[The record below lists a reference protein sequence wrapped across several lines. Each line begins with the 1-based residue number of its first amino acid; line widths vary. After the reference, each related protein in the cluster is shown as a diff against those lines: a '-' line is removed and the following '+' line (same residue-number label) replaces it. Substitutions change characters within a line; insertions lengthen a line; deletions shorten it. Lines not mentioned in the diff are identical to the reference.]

1 MLIVLK
7 QELNSLMLI
16 EPKVFSDER
25 GYFFETYNKR
35 EYAEIGINCEFVQD
49 NQSLSQKGT
58 IRGMHFQYDKP
69 QGKLIRVLS
78 GKATFREIDIRI
90 NSPHFGKYREFE
102 LSAENKHILWVP
114 AGFAN
119 GFAAEEDNTIIHY
132 KCTEF
137 WNPQSEVSILY
148 NDEEVGI
155 SWNIENPIL
164 SPKDLK
170 GITLSQ
176 WKDMNI
182 SIE

>member
-1 MLIVLK
+1 MIKVIDTA
-7 QELNSLMLI
+7 LNGLMLL

-35 EYAEIGINCEFVQD
+35 EYAEIGIACEFVQD

-58 IRGMHFQYDKP
+58 IRGMHFQYNKP

-90 NSPHFGKYREFE
+90 NSPHFGEYREYG
-102 LSAENKHILWVP
+102 LSAENKLILWVAP
-114 AGFAN
+114 GFAN
-119 GFAAEEDNTIIHY
+119 GFSAEENNTIIHY

-148 NDEEVGI
+148 NDSAIGI
-155 SWNIENPIL
+155 NWNVENPIL
-164 SPKDLK
+164 SPKDLQ